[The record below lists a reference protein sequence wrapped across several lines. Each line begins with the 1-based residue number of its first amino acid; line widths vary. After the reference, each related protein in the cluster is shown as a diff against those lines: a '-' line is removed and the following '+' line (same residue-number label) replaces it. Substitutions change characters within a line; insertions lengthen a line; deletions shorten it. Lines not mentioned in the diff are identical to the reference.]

1 VATVEVLDSWID
13 YVETGAGEPVVFLH
27 GNPTSSYLWRNVL
40 GPVAASGR
48 RCVAPDLIGMGQSG
62 KPDIGYR
69 LADHIAYVDA
79 FIEALG
85 LERCTLVGHDWGAV
99 IALDQLRRFPERV
112 RGVAFLEGHIHPI
125 SRWDDLDESSR
136 GLFQQLRNP
145 DLAAPLILEQNLFI
159 ETVLPSGVVRTLT
172 TEEMAAYRE
181 PFLDPLN
188 RRTMLAW
195 PREIPIEGEPAD
207 VTELVI
213 ANQSV
218 IADPTVSKLLIHATP
233 GAVIRTPEVEWC
245 RTHGNNLTITAIGSG
260 IHFLPEDR
268 PAQIASAVSDW
279 LDR

>member
-1 VATVEVLDSWID
+1 MARVEVLDSWIH

-40 GPVAASGR
+40 EPVAASGR
-48 RCVAPDLIGMGQSG
+48 RCIAPDLIGMGASG
-62 KPDIGYR
+62 KPQIGYR
-69 LADHIAYVDA
+69 LADHIAYVDG

-85 LERCTLVGHDWGAV
+85 LERFTLVGHDWGAV

-112 RGVAFLEGHIHPI
+112 RGAAFLEGHIHPI
-125 SRWDDLDESSR
+125 SRWEDLDESSR
-136 GLFQQLRNP
+136 DLFRRLRNP
-145 DLAAPLILEQNLFI
+145 DLAAPLILEQNFFI
-159 ETVLPSGVVRTLT
+159 ETVLPSGVLRTLSA
-172 TEEMAAYRE
+172 EEMDAYRQ
-181 PFLDPLN
+181 PFLDPLD

-213 ANQSV
+213 ANQTV
-218 IADPTVSKLLIHATP
+218 IADPTVPKLLIHATP

-245 RTHGNNLTITAIGSG
+245 RAHGKNLTIAAVGPG

-268 PAQIASAVSDW
+268 PAQIAAALSDW
-279 LDR
+279 LQR